1 MKKSTTAK
9 GEYLSL
15 ISTST
20 ARNPDMIPLFRS
32 QSFPRRNATKL
43 SWLFSS
49 FCLFFFLQ
57 FSASKNL
64 SSLYA
69 VRRFAFLC
77 YSSRGINS
85 NIRHAF
91 AFFRLSETKRAKRV
105 VVNQGSAPPSAG
117 KAASPAPA
125 WTSRDAYHWESLAAS
140 AAHSVEAP
148 GAPHSCSVAPAP
160 SQPAAPVAPAAPG
173 APEKPAAPASQSPG
187 AAWKPD
193 SMAAGPSSS
202 AAAFSSS
209 ALSSASAS
217 GSRSCYHVSFLF
229 LLPNEGFFK
238 PQQRFQGYVQ
248 K

>member
-20 ARNPDMIPLFRS
+20 ARNPNDCFPSSGPSRFLEETQQNFHGSFPLFAFFSFSGFQLPGIS
-32 QSFPRRNATKL
+32 QACMPCVVL
-43 SWLFSS
+43 
-49 FCLFFFLQ
+49 LFFFISHGVSTPIFDTHLP
-57 FSASKNL
+57 
-64 SSLYA
+64 SS
-69 VRRFAFLC
+69 V
-77 YSSRGINS
+77 SQ
-85 NIRHAF
+85 
-91 AFFRLSETKRAKRV
+91 RARV
-105 VVNQGSAPPSAG
+105 VVYQSSAPPSAG
-117 KAASPAPA
+117 RAASPAPA
-125 WTSRDAYHWESLAAS
+125 WTSRDSYHWESLAAS

-217 GSRSCYHVSFLF
+217 GSRSCYHVSFF
-229 LLPNEGFFK
+229 LVPNEGVLSPRSDFK
-238 PQQRFQGYVQ
+238 GTYRS
-248 K
+248 KDRA